1 MTVTI
6 RNGETKM
13 KKEKSDIRA
22 KLHATRMLVD
32 EKTKMKNGKADA
44 ELEAKRKLVD
54 EKTELIFKELREA
67 DYGGA
72 AFKGVSEAYNGK
84 FAEQASLSE
93 TVAELA
99 DNVDEAEESF
109 DGFIKE
115 EKPSLKKLKLT
126 EEKFLFSGGDE
137 ANVRRVQLQA
147 LKYANACFNFKG
159 VVSNSVKTLDEQ
171 LEEMRSDDAFKSTV
185 ILKSKPSFEDIK
197 NALTNVDD
205 EALGKYSVEVLASA
219 LFDRRRFDCYH
230 DLASEIKKCLNASGI
245 ECIVANR
252 TSENVFNEQ
261 KSVQEKKV
269 PKIVDTYYTDILGSI
284 DVKRKYDKIRQ
295 SRIWA
300 PPIAILVATYL
311 LYVILCLFRNL
322 SMNVAA
328 IFIVGVTLAV
338 GYVIAYCVVFLVLKR
353 KEQTKNLL
361 CEAIKSEINQYIE
374 MQKKPQIIEEFGKL
388 FDIYEICDR
397 VDEKIISPYCAKM
410 NEIIERCDSLR
421 AKLFELLSRIN
432 KEADEI
438 NYMPSGAKIE
448 QLPKIIEFMESG
460 AADNYQ
466 EAAYQVIQYEL
477 ANACNKAQIAIMEA
491 AEEQRKTEARA
502 QREMQ
507 EYYERQRLN
516 EARQAAARQA
526 ESTRRAEQYA
536 KEQAESAKRAEEAQR
551 DAAKYAEKQTE
562 IAEELLRRAK
572 YGG

>member
-1 MTVTI
+1 
-6 RNGETKM
+6 M
-13 KKEKSDIRA
+13 KKEKTDI
-22 KLHATRMLVD
+22 
-32 EKTKMKNGKADA
+32 NA

-54 EKTELIFKELREA
+54 EKTELIYKELREA
-67 DYGGA
+67 DYSGA
-72 AFKGVSEAYNGK
+72 AFKGVSEAYKGK

-93 TVAELA
+93 TVGELSE
-99 DNVDEAEESF
+99 NVDEADESF
-109 DGFIKE
+109 DGFIKD

-126 EEKFLFSGGDE
+126 EEKFLFPGGDE

-147 LKYANACFNFKG
+147 LKYANSCFNFRS

-171 LEEMRSDDAFKSTV
+171 LGEMRSDDAFKSTV

-230 DLASEIKKCLNASGI
+230 DLASEIKKCLNAAGI
-245 ECIVANR
+245 GCIVANR

-261 KSVQEKKV
+261 KSAQEKKIPQIIDSYYLEITKKEE
-269 PKIVDTYYTDILGSI
+269 PKKLIEYPHHVIWYSAIPILVIFAIICGG
-284 DVKRKYDKIRQ
+284 
-295 SRIWA
+295 
-300 PPIAILVATYL
+300 IAIGHASPWVIVSLMMIPVV
-311 LYVILCLFRNL
+311 YVVLFY
-322 SMNVAA
+322 SIIYA
-328 IFIVGVTLAV
+328 IN
-338 GYVIAYCVVFLVLKR
+338 KR
-353 KEQTKNLL
+353 
-361 CEAIKSEINQYIE
+361 IKVNNKLNSTIHSEINQYIE
-374 MQKKPQIIEEFGKL
+374 KQKKPQIIEEFRKL
-388 FDIYEICDR
+388 FDIYEVCDR
-397 VDEKIISPYCAKM
+397 VDEKIISTYCEKV
-410 NEIIERCDSLR
+410 NEIIERCDRLR

-438 NYMPSGAKIE
+438 NYLPSGAKTE
-448 QLPKIIEFMESG
+448 QLSKIIEFMESG

-466 EAAYQVIQYEL
+466 EAAYQAVQYEL
-477 ANACNKAQIAIMEA
+477 TNACNKAQIAIMEA

-526 ESTRRAEQYA
+526 ESARRAEQYA